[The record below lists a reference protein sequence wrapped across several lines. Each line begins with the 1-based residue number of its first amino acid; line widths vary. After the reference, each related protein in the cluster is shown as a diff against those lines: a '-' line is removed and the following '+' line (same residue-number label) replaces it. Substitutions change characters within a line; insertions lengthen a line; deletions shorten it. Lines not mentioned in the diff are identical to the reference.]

1 MNFPVN
7 QVIDLIFRD
16 VENRYK
22 NRKNKIEDVMKKNN
36 LLISLVFLLMI
47 SITIGC
53 AVEMQQ
59 MPTLQVRETEKEEEN
74 TSRSSNSPQEAAR
87 FTIESD
93 PNFKEP
99 VSILY
104 QAFFD
109 GEAPVFVDQNAD
121 LLVAKPEEDESFHYA
136 TPAYI
141 LPGAALFPLSNLP
154 EIQEFINFSL
164 SAAGQEILVDVGLL
178 AENIILTDQAGNQVE
193 IELPVRRVLSA
204 YGPVTSIVYSVDAE
218 DRFVSASY
226 LGARDPLGSSVM
238 AKIDPRFPGIKGDD
252 SFSQSEF
259 NIEQAASLNPDLI
272 LANARS
278 SWLDAAAQ
286 LDIPVFLYD
295 PETPELLKEAVLL
308 TGQIFG
314 PHSTAQAQAWVK
326 YFEAVVEEIGS
337 QVADIPEE
345 DRLDVLFTGTEPLRV
360 ASGDMFQSFI
370 IDAVGGIS
378 VTSELEGYWNNV
390 NLEQVVLWEPEVII
404 VPPYGG
410 ASVDAI
416 TESQE
421 WQILDTVQNG
431 RVYRMPKLV
440 VPWDTPAPDAVLGII
455 WMGQRLYPE
464 QVDLNCAVEAEY
476 FYQTF
481 YDYEITEEEIGSICT
496 FK

>member
-1 MNFPVN
+1 M
-7 QVIDLIFRD
+7 
-16 VENRYK
+16 
-22 NRKNKIEDVMKKNN
+22 KNN
-36 LLISLVFLLMI
+36 RLLISLVILLMI
-47 SITIGC
+47 SLTAGC
-53 AVEMQQ
+53 AVETRQ
-59 MPTLQVRETEKEEEN
+59 MPTLQVRETEKEEEGTIE
-74 TSRSSNSPQEAAR
+74 TSNNPEEAPR

-93 PNFKEP
+93 SNFKEP
-99 VSILY
+99 ISILY

-109 GEAPVFVDQNAD
+109 GETPLFVDQKAD
-121 LLVAKPEEDESFHYA
+121 LLVANLEEDESFHPA
-136 TPAYI
+136 TPAYF
-141 LPGAALFPLSNLP
+141 LPGAALIPLSDSTV
-154 EIQEFINFSL
+154 IQEFIDFSL
-164 SAAGQEILVDVGLL
+164 SAAGQELLVDSGFL
-178 AENIILTDQAGNQVE
+178 AKNIILTDQAGNQVE
-193 IELPVRRVLSA
+193 IELPVKRVLSA

-238 AKIDPRFPGIKGDD
+238 EKMDPRFPGIVGDD

-259 NIEQAASLNPDLI
+259 NIEEAASLNPDLI

-278 SWLDAAAQ
+278 SWLDSAAQ

-314 PHSTAQAQAWVK
+314 PHSSAQAQTWVR
-326 YFEAVVEEIGS
+326 YFEAVIEQIGN
-337 QVADIPEE
+337 QVADVPEE
-345 DRLDVLFTGTEPLRV
+345 ERLDVLFTGTEPLRV

-370 IDAVGGIS
+370 IDAVGGNS
-378 VTSELEGYWNNV
+378 VTSELDGYWNNV

-410 ASVDAI
+410 ASVETI

-421 WQILDTVQNG
+421 WQILDAVQAG

-440 VPWDTPAPDAVLGII
+440 APWDTPAPDAVLGII
-455 WMGQRLYPE
+455 WMGQRLYPDH
-464 QVDLNCAVEAEY
+464 VDLNCVEEAEY

-481 YDYEITEEEIGSICT
+481 YDYEITEEELGSICT
-496 FK
+496 FE

>member
-1 MNFPVN
+1 M
-7 QVIDLIFRD
+7 
-16 VENRYK
+16 K
-22 NRKNKIEDVMKKNN
+22 NYR
-36 LLISLVFLLMI
+36 LLISFVFLLMI
-47 SITIGC
+47 SVISGC
-53 AVEMQQ
+53 VTETHQ
-59 MPTLQVRETEKEEEN
+59 MPTLQVRATEITEESSSESLNNPEET
-74 TSRSSNSPQEAAR
+74 AR

-109 GEAPVFVDQNAD
+109 GEVPVFVDQNAD
-121 LLVAKPEEDESFHYA
+121 LLVVHPEADESFHPA
-136 TPAYI
+136 TPAYF
-141 LPGAALFPLSNLP
+141 LPGAALIPLNDSP
-154 EIQEFINFSL
+154 EIQEFISFSL
-164 SAAGQEILVDVGLL
+164 SGFGQEILVDLGLL

-193 IELPVRRVLSA
+193 IELPVKRVLSA

-238 AKIDPRFPGIKGDD
+238 EKMDPRFPGIKGDD

-259 NIEQAASLNPDLI
+259 NIEEAASLNPDLI

-278 SWLDAAAQ
+278 SWLDSAAQ

-326 YFEAVVEEIGS
+326 YFEAVIEQIGN
-337 QVADIPEE
+337 QVADVPEE
-345 DRLDVLFTGTEPLRV
+345 DRIDVLFTGTEPLRV
-360 ASGDMFQSFI
+360 ASGEMFQSFI

-378 VTSELEGYWNNV
+378 VTSDLEGYWNNV
-390 NLEQVVLWEPEVII
+390 NLEQVVLWDPEFII

-410 ASVDAI
+410 ASVETI

-421 WQILDTVQNG
+421 WQILDAVKNG

-440 VPWDTPAPDAVLGII
+440 APWDTPAPDAVLGII

-464 QVDLNCAVEAEY
+464 QVDLNCSAEAEY
-476 FYQTF
+476 FYQSF
-481 YDYEITEEEIGSICT
+481 YDYEITEEELGSICS
-496 FK
+496 FE

>member
-1 MNFPVN
+1 
-7 QVIDLIFRD
+7 
-16 VENRYK
+16 
-22 NRKNKIEDVMKKNN
+22 MKKNR
-36 LLISLVFLLMI
+36 LLISFVLLLMI
-47 SITIGC
+47 TLAAGC
-53 AVEMQQ
+53 TVEAEQ
-59 MPTLQVRETEKEEEN
+59 MPTLQVRETEKEEDS
-74 TSRSSNSPQEAAR
+74 TSESLNNQEEAAR

-99 VSILY
+99 VTILY

-109 GEAPVFVDQNAD
+109 GEEPIFVDQNAD
-121 LLVAKPEEDESFHYA
+121 LLVAHPEQDGSFHPA
-136 TPAYI
+136 TPAYF
-141 LPGAALFPLSNLP
+141 LPGAALIPLNDLP

-164 SAAGQEILVDVGLL
+164 SASGQEILVDVGLL

-193 IELPVRRVLSA
+193 IELPVRRVISA

-226 LGARDPLGSSVM
+226 LGARDPLGASVM
-238 AKIDPRFPGIKGDD
+238 EKMDPRFPGIKGDD

-259 NIEQAASLNPDLI
+259 NVEEAASLNPDLI

-278 SWLDAAAQ
+278 SWIDAASQ
-286 LDIPVFLYD
+286 LDIPVFLFN

-326 YFEAVVEEIGS
+326 YFEAVIEQIGS
-337 QVADIPEE
+337 QVSDIPEE
-345 DRLDVLFTGTEPLRV
+345 GRLDVLFTGTEPLRV
-360 ASGDMFQSFI
+360 VSGDMFQSYI

-421 WQILDTVQNG
+421 WQILDAVQNG
-431 RVYRMPKLV
+431 RVFRMPKLV
-440 VPWDTPAPDAVLGII
+440 APWDTPAPDAVLGII

-464 QVDLNCAVEAEY
+464 RVDLNCAVEAEY

-481 YDYEITEEEIGSICT
+481 YDYEITEEELGSICT
-496 FK
+496 FE